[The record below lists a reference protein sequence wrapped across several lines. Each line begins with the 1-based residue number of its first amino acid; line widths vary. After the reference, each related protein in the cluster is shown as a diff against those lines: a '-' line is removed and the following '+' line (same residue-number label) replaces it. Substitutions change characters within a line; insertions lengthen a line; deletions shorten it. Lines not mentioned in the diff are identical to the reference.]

1 MRSKRRAS
9 LDITLVQV
17 PVAPGERLGRRWI
30 PTTLLIDVSTSNELV
45 ERLVSADVLRNAVM
59 PFEMRKVYRYPAFS
73 AQSGLIELT
82 PDAPV
87 CRAFYQ

>member
-9 LDITLVQV
+9 LDITLV
-17 PVAPGERLGRRWI
+17 PVAPGGRLGRRWT
-30 PTTLLIDVSTSNELV
+30 PTTLLVEVSTSNELV
-45 ERLVSADVLRNAVM
+45 VRLVSSDVLRNAVM
-59 PFEMRKVYRYPAFS
+59 PFEMRKAYRYPAFS

-87 CRAFYQ
+87 CRVFYQ